1 MSRERK
7 ILDHLDTMAGPLGPF
22 VSLDEWERER
32 TTWAQRLSR
41 EDVGILVEL
50 LYHPPQGW
58 SEGAEY
64 EAVTALSTRGQCDR
78 LWFLELARMTF
89 ARLGANAGLIEA
101 LGAAAPPG
109 ATDLLIDL
117 GRPAPHS
124 IGPARSPSSMRS
136 ASSGTARR
144 STGWRDTTTNS
155 DRAGTRSSSE
165 RSRSCCRAAEH
176 GSINPNR
183 GPVSTTNLVLSKVAF
198 AKAAGVEI
206 RYALE

>member
-117 GRPAPHS
+117 ATRAPL
-124 IGPARSPSSMRS
+124 
-136 ASSGTARR
+136 
-144 STGWRDTTTNS
+144 
-155 DRAGTRSSSE
+155 DRACSIAVIDALGEFRDG
-165 RSRSCCRAAEH
+165 AALDWLARYHDEL
-176 GSINPNR
+176 GSGGDPELLREIEI
-183 GPVSTTNLVLSKVAF
+183 VLQS
-198 AKAAGVEI
+198 G
-206 RYALE
+206 